1 MRVDIYSRQAIEKL
15 LETAFPSNTAVISFY
30 DPPGNFQDKKYKPVD
45 YKGKATRLFQVAIRD
60 IDLSVLPDYGL
71 NYETYFPES
80 EKLGEFI
87 FQVKEDGMNLICQV
101 VRRKFWNIFI
111 NQVFLS
117 LQTTDTIQI
126 RWFIIKY
133 LTH

>member
-87 FQVKEDGMNLICQV
+87 FQVKDESYLPVRI
-101 VRRKFWNIFI
+101 RRKPKFRLCGGNFGIF
-111 NQVFLS
+111 L
-117 LQTTDTIQI
+117 
-126 RWFIIKY
+126 
-133 LTH
+133 